1 MSQYTRS
8 NPSLSPATGS
18 RPSNLGMTML
28 SVIVA
33 AAGVLCSV
41 SAAAQGATSSAVS
54 TGVGNP
60 YKACND
66 GTTNEDR
73 ATCLKEAGAAK
84 LEAQRGNLTTPASAA
99 DQNALQ
105 RCDALSGSDK
115 EACRL
120 RIMGAGTSSG
130 SVAGGGII
138 REVVTVVPNA
148 PAAPAVMPTPMPM
161 PMQEGSPAPVPV
173 LPSSG
178 K

>member
-1 MSQYTRS
+1 MFQRTSFKS
-8 NPSLSPATGS
+8 DSSKATGMRS
-18 RPSNLGMTML
+18 
-28 SVIVA
+28 SVLA
-33 AAGVLCSV
+33 AATLASILSAACMLCSAP
-41 SAAAQGATSSAVS
+41 AAAQGATSPAVS

-60 YKACND
+60 YKACAD

-105 RCDALSGSDK
+105 RCDALPGSDK

-120 RIMGAGTSSG
+120 RIMGAGTTSG
-130 SVAGGGII
+130 SVAGGGVI
-138 REVVTVVPNA
+138 REVVTVVPTSPLA
-148 PAAPAVMPTPMPM
+148 PAPMQTAPMPAPM
-161 PMQEGSPAPVPV
+161 PVV
-173 LPSSG
+173 PSSG

>member
-1 MSQYTRS
+1 MFQRTSF
-8 NPSLSPATGS
+8 NPVPSKATGVRS
-18 RPSNLGMTML
+18 SG
-28 SVIVA
+28 VA
-33 AAGVLCSV
+33 AATLASILSAACMLCSAPV
-41 SAAAQGATSSAVS
+41 AAQGATSPAVS

-60 YKACND
+60 YKACTD

-120 RIMGAGTSSG
+120 RIMGAGTTSG
-130 SVAGGGII
+130 SVAGGGQI
-138 REVVTVVPNA
+138 REVVTQTPTAEVPAGSVAPA
-148 PAAPAVMPTPMPM
+148 PAAT
-161 PMQEGSPAPVPV
+161 SPSPR
-173 LPSSG
+173 
-178 K
+178 